1 MRPWSSP
8 TPPRCRQRFMLTKAW
23 HRCCSLSRTRF
34 AKSPTRIGVAS
45 TRDSAALHSRKHE
58 LNWHVSVGPE
68 SRRPM
73 DKFVPAFLHADEPS
87 RSGSASA
94 RWPHLWMSCHN
105 MLHSVLLFRW
115 YVEDQHVLAARQRFV
130 EALEL
135 SMGALKADQA
145 TLPGAKTQRIMDKNI
160 T

>member
-1 MRPWSSP
+1 
-8 TPPRCRQRFMLTKAW
+8 
-23 HRCCSLSRTRF
+23 
-34 AKSPTRIGVAS
+34 
-45 TRDSAALHSRKHE
+45 
-58 LNWHVSVGPE
+58 
-68 SRRPM
+68 M

-115 YVEDQHVLAARQRFV
+115 YVDDQHVLAARQRFV

-135 SMGALKADQA
+135 SMGALKADQS
-145 TLPGAKTQRIMDKNI
+145 TPPVPKTRQNKGKKYTGNQREPHRR
-160 T
+160 